1 MPAPAA
7 GCDVRPDR
15 FARARGDGMSQSVKR
30 AAGILDSIAA
40 QPKSVAQLAEE
51 FGLHRSTMF
60 RELQTLEEVGFA
72 RRRKDGTYAPAFRLA
87 VLGAASLESLD
98 LREAAYTAVRRLHRF
113 VGNTVHV
120 AALVEDEIVYVDK
133 VEDAGRVRLYSRVGS
148 PVRPQC
154 SALGKAIL
162 AVLPETRRDD
172 VLRGVDWRRYTD
184 RTITTRDRLD
194 VELAKVAQRGWAAD
208 DGEFEDVVNCVAVPI
223 TSSAGVVGSLSLTAL
238 RVVHDLDQLETRLPL
253 LQEAAQRISR
263 ELG

>member
-1 MPAPAA
+1 MRN
-7 GCDVRPDR
+7 G
-15 FARARGDGMSQSVKR
+15 GDGVSQSVKR
-30 AAGILDSIAA
+30 AARILDSIAE
-40 QPKSVAQLAEE
+40 QPKSVAQLAED
-51 FGLHRSTMF
+51 FGIHRSTMF

-98 LREAAYTAVRRLHRF
+98 LREAAYSAVRRLHRA
-113 VGNTVHV
+113 VGSTVHV
-120 AALVEDEIVYVDK
+120 AALVDDEIVYVDK

-162 AVLPETRRDD
+162 AALPETRRDD
-172 VLRGVDWRRYTD
+172 VLRHVDWRRYTD
-184 RTITTRDRLD
+184 RTITDRTALD
-194 VELAKVAQRGWAAD
+194 AELQTVAQRCWAAD

-223 TSSAGVVGSLSLTAL
+223 TSSAGVVGALSLTAL
-238 RVVHDLDQLETRLPL
+238 RVVHDLDELKTRLPL
-253 LQEAAQRISR
+253 LQETAQRISR

>member
-1 MPAPAA
+1 RGHRRNGSGSVLVAASRSARSPTSSSWIRTRLPTPPAMTSRWARRSASTTWSWEARRCSPVGNWWMPAPAA

-98 LREAAYTAVRRLHRF
+98 LREAAYTAVRRLHRV

-148 PVRPQC
+148 PV
-154 SALGKAIL
+154 
-162 AVLPETRRDD
+162 
-172 VLRGVDWRRYTD
+172 
-184 RTITTRDRLD
+184 
-194 VELAKVAQRGWAAD
+194 
-208 DGEFEDVVNCVAVPI
+208 
-223 TSSAGVVGSLSLTAL
+223 
-238 RVVHDLDQLETRLPL
+238 
-253 LQEAAQRISR
+253 
-263 ELG
+263 